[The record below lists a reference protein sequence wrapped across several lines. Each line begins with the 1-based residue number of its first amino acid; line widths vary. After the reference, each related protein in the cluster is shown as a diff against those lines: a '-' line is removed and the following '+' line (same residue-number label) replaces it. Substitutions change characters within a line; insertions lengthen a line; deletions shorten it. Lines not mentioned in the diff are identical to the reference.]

1 MEENSKDTHN
11 VKRNTYH
18 VSRLT
23 FYGCIMLAVTC
34 LSAQNVKP
42 IDFVIAVVNRQA
54 ITLSELESEL
64 IIPFFVDPV
73 LSRSPIPS
81 EIRNLSTEVKR
92 AALWVLIERKLML
105 QEADRMRGG
114 IPLARW
120 QEEITEA
127 MEGIKS
133 RYSSDAAFSDALK
146 EKGLEYEEYEEWQQS
161 RLIINVWI
169 SRRFGTRI
177 AEDEIEQKAVQYYEQ
192 HKSEFI
198 EPTQVKFGYI
208 KVFSRLEDTP
218 EQQAHAKQ
226 LAEDIYALLQKG
238 TKFSDLY
245 QTYKNT
251 SNIHIDNNAQIS
263 GATRLGMTLAK
274 LKIGEFSKPIARP
287 DGYLIAKL
295 LSKTPR
301 QETYSEVKGEIKKV
315 LIDEQLKTW
324 VKAWLDEQKEIG
336 DIRILH
342 PELANN

>member
-11 VKRNTYH
+11 VKRNMYH

-23 FYGCIMLAVTC
+23 FYVCMMLAVTC
-34 LSAQNVKP
+34 LSAQNVKK

-64 IIPFFVDPV
+64 IIPFFVNPV
-73 LSRSPIPS
+73 LFRSPIPS
-81 EIRNLSTEVKR
+81 EIRNPSIEVKR
-92 AALWVLIERKLML
+92 AVLWVLIERKLML
-105 QEADRMRGG
+105 QEADRGG

-120 QEEITEA
+120 QEEIAEA
-127 MEGIKS
+127 VGEIES
-133 RYSSDAAFSDALK
+133 RYPSDVAFSDTLNK
-146 EKGLEYEEYEEWQQS
+146 KGLEYEELEEWQRS
-161 RLIINVWI
+161 RLIIDAWI

-192 HKSEFI
+192 HKLEFI

-226 LAEDIYALLQKG
+226 LADDIYALLQKG
-238 TKFSDLY
+238 AKFSDLY
-245 QTYKNT
+245 QAYKNT

-263 GATRLGMTLAK
+263 GATRLGMTFAK

-295 LSKTPR
+295 LSKTPH

-324 VKAWLDEQKEIG
+324 VKVWLDEQKEIG
-336 DIRILH
+336 DIRIVH

>member
-11 VKRNTYH
+11 VERNTYH
-18 VSRLT
+18 VSRIT
-23 FYGCIMLAVTC
+23 FYVCMMLTVTC

-73 LSRSPIPS
+73 LFRSPIPS
-81 EIRNLSTEVKR
+81 EIRNPSTEDKR
-92 AALWVLIERKLML
+92 AVLWVLIERKLML

-146 EKGLEYEEYEEWQQS
+146 EKGLEYEELEEWQQS
-161 RLIINVWI
+161 RLIINGWI

-208 KVFSRLEDTP
+208 KVFPRLEDTP
-218 EQQAHAKQ
+218 EQQTHAKQ

-238 TKFSDLY
+238 AKFSDLY